1 MAIYRFRISFEEFDD
16 IHRDIEIRSVQT
28 FEHLHLAIQ
37 ESIGFDASKPSSFF
51 MSNDNW
57 KKGQEIVYSRPE
69 GNHAGGKLL
78 MKDSHLCDFIADPHQ
93 KIYYVFDAPSQWT
106 FFIELFKIFPDSV
119 PGKKYPVCVKVHGEA
134 PKQHNVIEPPKG
146 VIDPDFID
154 EEIFTE
160 VLIEEGEGESEDIDT
175 GSEVSAEF
183 TEEVD
188 EEEYDNI
195 EESADEEGEKE

>member
-16 IHRDIEIRSVQT
+16 IHRDIEIRSVHT
-28 FEHLHLAIQ
+28 FEQLHLAIQ
-37 ESIGFDASKPSSFF
+37 ESIGFDASKPASFF

-57 KKGQEIVYSRPE
+57 KKGQEIVYSRPD
-69 GNHAGGKLL
+69 GKNSDGKLL

-119 PGKKYPVCVKVHGEA
+119 PGKKYPVCVKIHGEA
-134 PKQHNVIEPPKG
+134 PKQYNVIEPPKG

-154 EEIFTE
+154 DEMFTE
-160 VLIEEGEGESEDIDT
+160 VMIEDGEEETEVDT

>member
-28 FEHLHLAIQ
+28 FEQLHLAIQ
-37 ESIGFDASKPSSFF
+37 ESIGFDASKPASFF

-57 KKGQEIVYSRPE
+57 KKGQEIVFSLPE
-69 GNHAGGKLL
+69 GNKAHGKLL
-78 MKDSHLCDFIADPHQ
+78 MKESHLCDFIADPHQ
-93 KIYYVFDAPSQWT
+93 KIYYVFDAPSQWS

-134 PKQHNVIEPPKG
+134 PKQYNVIEPPKG
-146 VIDPDFID
+146 VLDPDFID
-154 EEIFTE
+154 DEMFSE
-160 VLIEEGEGESEDIDT
+160 VLAEDGEDDLDS
-175 GSEVSAEF
+175 GSEVSSEF

-195 EESADEEGEKE
+195 EESADEEGEKD